1 MADKVV
7 KKRFG
12 FFAVEKGFIELDQ
25 LIQAMK
31 IQVNEDIQLKP
42 HRRIGEI
49 LVELGLMNQ
58 SQVEEILAELDYLD
72 NQWPAQ

>member
-58 SQVEEILAELDYLD
+58 SQVDEILAELDYLD